1 MIAECENNR
10 RGISAVSIQTP
21 EELAAMRA
29 AGRVVRLMLE
39 AMKAAARS
47 GITTAELDRIGGEV
61 MVKNGAR
68 SGPSLVYKFPGVNCI
83 SVNDEI
89 VHGVPSGRK
98 LRNGDLLKLD
108 VTIQLHGYMADAAE
122 TVVVGE
128 DKGGA
133 PASSLGN
140 RLAASARR
148 AFEEAMRVAR
158 AGNRVLEIGRAVET
172 AVEADGFHVIRDL
185 CGHGIGRTIHEKPSV
200 PNWPDPAASSVL
212 TEGLVITVEP
222 IIASKSG
229 RSVLA
234 RDGWT
239 VRTAD
244 RGLAAHYEHTL
255 MITNEEPV
263 LITAA

>member
-1 MIAECENNR
+1 L
-10 RGISAVSIQTP
+10 SIQTP

-47 GITTAELDRIGGEV
+47 GITTAELDRIGGVV
-61 MVKNGAR
+61 MLKNGAR
-68 SGPSLVYKFPGVNCI
+68 SGPSLVYQFPGVSCI
-83 SVNDEI
+83 SVNDEV

-108 VTIQLHGYMADAAE
+108 VTIQLDGFMADAAE
-122 TVVVGE
+122 TVIVGE
-128 DKGGA
+128 NP
-133 PASSLGN
+133 PAAAASGLGN
-140 RLAASARR
+140 RLAAAAER
-148 AFEEAMRVAR
+148 AFHAAMQVAR
-158 AGNRVLEIGRAVET
+158 AGNRVQDIGGAVEKC
-172 AVEADGFHVIRDL
+172 VLGDGFFVIRDL
-185 CGHGIGRTIHEKPSV
+185 CGHGIGRTIHERPSV
-200 PNWPDPAASSVL
+200 PNWPDPSASSVL

-229 RSVLA
+229 RTTLA
-234 RDGWT
+234 KDGWT

-255 MITNEEPV
+255 MITKDQPI
-263 LITAA
+263 LLTAAA

>member
-1 MIAECENNR
+1 MS
-10 RGISAVSIQTP
+10 ISTP

-39 AMKAAARS
+39 AMKDAARS
-47 GITTAELDRIGGEV
+47 GVTTRELDQIGADV
-61 MVKNGAR
+61 MQAHGAV
-68 SGPSLVYKFPGVNCI
+68 SGPTVVYQFPGVSCI

-89 VHGVPSGRK
+89 VHGIPSGRK

-108 VTIQLHGYMADAAE
+108 VTIRKDDYMADAAE
-122 TVVVGE
+122 TIIVGA
-128 DKGGA
+128 DVA
-133 PASSLGN
+133 PSTLGT
-140 RLAASARR
+140 RLADCARR
-148 AFEEAMRVAR
+148 AFEEAMQVAR
-158 AGNRVLEIGRAVET
+158 AGNRVQEIGRAVEREVR
-172 AVEADGFHVIRDL
+172 ARGFHVIRDL
-185 CGHGIGRTIHEKPSV
+185 CGHGIGRTIHEEPSV
-200 PNWPDPAASSVL
+200 PNWPDPSASELL

-222 IIASKSG
+222 IIASRSG

-255 MITNEEPV
+255 VITRNEPELLTV
-263 LITAA
+263 A